1 MQEISSSITFEI
13 QPGETVPMMVTKS
26 TRLTV
31 QGTAMWVT
39 RSNDT
44 EDYWLEPGDCLRLR
58 RGERLWLSA
67 EGGRPATVA
76 FWVAPRR
83 QDGWLDSL
91 ARVGERLGLRMRSGW
106 RTV

>member
-13 QPGETVPMMVTKS
+13 NPGETVPMMVMKS

-31 QGTAMWVT
+31 QGASMWVT

-67 EGGRPATVA
+67 EGPRPASVA
-76 FWVAPRR
+76 FWVAPRAK
-83 QDGWLDSL
+83 DGLRDWL
-91 ARVGERLGLRMRSGW
+91 AGVGSRLGLRMRSGW